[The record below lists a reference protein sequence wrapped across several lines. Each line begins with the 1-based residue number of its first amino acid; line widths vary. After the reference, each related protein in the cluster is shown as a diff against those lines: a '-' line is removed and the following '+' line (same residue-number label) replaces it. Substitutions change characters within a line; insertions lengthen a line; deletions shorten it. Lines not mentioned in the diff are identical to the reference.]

1 MTLNCVL
8 LNRINFI
15 LCSVMMCISSIAG
28 SIFMNMS
35 KISNFTF
42 GVDNIFDVPDVLHIL
57 FNNLQY
63 FTFYI
68 IILIALALYNCATH
82 SKVKIEQSKYPNAT
96 KR

>member
-1 MTLNCVL
+1 
-8 LNRINFI
+8 
-15 LCSVMMCISSIAG
+15 MCISSIAG